1 MLQSN
6 VFLCIII
13 IIVSIFST
21 PARASLRDVTSE
33 AFGPNFKGVTAAFGD
48 FNADKNIDI
57 FVITD
62 GGTSVQVLLTS
73 MENEPFK
80 SVTLLKNSSSI
91 GIISN
96 VVPADFDGDTQMDLL
111 VTRKVDTSTKYSVKV
126 QIYWGMLTTDSL
138 ESDPLTLSETFDD
151 QPLLLDANG
160 DLIPDLLGEQD
171 GNAYY
176 WIFNQGDRGN
186 ITKQAVITPSV
197 KLNLTKPQSSGFVD
211 VDGDLT
217 ADISLVTDKGIE
229 QWNNVHGAFHTDHPV
244 FAYPSEMKDGTRG
257 QATYV
262 DVDADSKVDVLMPS
276 CDGDVCDIWVLSKL
290 EWHKLGV
297 NFNSG
302 SDTMW
307 RFVTPEKNP
316 SGMEQLPVTL
326 RSGDFDLDG
335 FPDLLAVLQHTK
347 TDGELLQRAYIL
359 LNVGCSGT
367 GCENFPRTYKVSW
380 TTNLHSHSHRAVLA
394 TFFDYQENGIMD
406 VMVTTYTSSNQ
417 YQIHMMQHTFEQDA
431 CFMKVMVTSGVCSDN
446 CPAHRKPYGIN
457 QPGPVAKFSTLD
469 TNGDPQVG
477 AATQLTQSA
486 YFSLQQPYIVFGLGQ
501 TPNFVDK
508 LYVGIPHPNGT
519 DVRTR
524 SWSSVI
530 PNSQLVVIPYPHD
543 EPSSWTNKLFV
554 TPSKLVLLTG
564 AALLG
569 TCGFLAAIVGI
580 LHWREKVE
588 DKKEKLQDAHK
599 FHFDAM

>member
-1 MLQSN
+1 MFQFH
-6 VFLCIII
+6 VFAYEFIIL
-13 IIVSIFST
+13 SLFLKST
-21 PARASLRDVTSE
+21 RSSLTDVTSE
-33 AFGPNFKGVTAAFGD
+33 TFGLNFNGVIAAFGD

-57 FVITD
+57 FIITD
-62 GGTSVQVLLTS
+62 QGSSVQVLLTS
-73 MENEPFK
+73 MEKEPFK
-80 SVTLLKNSSSI
+80 SVTLLKNSSDI

-96 VVPADFDGDTQMDLL
+96 VVPADFDGDTQMDLM
-111 VTRKVDTSTKYSVKV
+111 VTRKVTSTPYSVQV
-126 QIYWGMLTTDSL
+126 QIYWGILTTDSL
-138 ESDPLTLSETFDD
+138 VPEPLTLSEVFDD

-160 DLIPDLLGEQD
+160 DLIPDLLGEQ
-171 GNAYY
+171 GGKSYY
-176 WIFNQGDRGN
+176 WIFNEGVRGN
-186 ITKQAVITPSV
+186 VTKRAVSSV
-197 KLNLTKPQSSGFVD
+197 NLNLTKPQSSGFVD
-211 VDGDLT
+211 LDGDLA

-229 QWNNVHGAFHTDHPV
+229 QWYNMHGEFRSNHPV
-244 FAYPSEMKDGTRG
+244 LSYPSGMKDGIRG

-262 DVDADSKVDVLMPS
+262 DVDGDSKVDVLMPS
-276 CDGDVCDIWVLSKL
+276 CEGDVCDIWVLSKL
-290 EWHKLGV
+290 EWQKLSV
-297 NFNSG
+297 SFDSG
-302 SDTMW
+302 GGTMW
-307 RFVTPEKNP
+307 RFVTADENP
-316 SGMEQLPVTL
+316 RQMKQLPITL

-335 FPDLLAVLQHTK
+335 FPDLLAVLQHK
-347 TDGELLQRAYIL
+347 KEDGEVLQRAYIL
-359 LNVGCSGT
+359 LNVRCSGA
-367 GCENFPRTYKVSW
+367 GCEKFSRTYRVAW
-380 TTNLHSHSHRAVLA
+380 TTTLHSPSDKAILA
-394 TFFDYQENGIMD
+394 TFFDYEENGILD
-406 VMVTTYTSSNQ
+406 VMVTTYTSKNV
-417 YQIHMMQHTFEQDA
+417 YQTNLMKHTFEQDA
-431 CFMKVMVTSGVCSDN
+431 CFIKIMVTSGVCSDN

-457 QPGPVAKFSTLD
+457 QPGPVAKFTTLD

-530 PNSQLVVIPYPHD
+530 PNSQLIIIPYPHD
-543 EPSSWTNKLFV
+543 KPSSWTNKLFV

>member
-1 MLQSN
+1 MFQLH
-6 VFLCIII
+6 VFAFNF
-13 IIVSIFST
+13 IVLAIFFKST
-21 PARASLRDVTSE
+21 KSSLSDVTLE
-33 AFGPNFKGVTAAFGD
+33 AFGTNFNGVIAAFGD

-57 FVITD
+57 FIITD

-73 MENEPFK
+73 MEKEPFK
-80 SVTLLKNSSSI
+80 IVPLLKNSSVI
-91 GIISN
+91 GVINNI
-96 VVPADFDGDTQMDLL
+96 VPADFDGDTQMDLM
-111 VTRKVDTSTKYSVKV
+111 VTRKDSSSPFSVQV
-126 QIYWGMLTTDSL
+126 QIYWGVLTTDSL
-138 ESDPLTLSETFDD
+138 VPEPFTLSGIFDD
-151 QPLLLDANG
+151 QPVLLDANG
-160 DLIPDLLGEQD
+160 DLIPDLLGEQN
-171 GNAYY
+171 GNSYY
-176 WIFNQGDRGN
+176 WLFSEGVRGN
-186 ITKQAVITPSV
+186 ITKHPVSPI
-197 KLNLTKPQSSGFVD
+197 KLNMTKPQSSGFVD
-211 VDGDLT
+211 LNGDLA
-217 ADISLVTDKGIE
+217 ADISLVTDNGIE
-229 QWNNVHGAFHTDHPV
+229 QWYNTRGEFGPNHPV
-244 FAYPSEMKDGTRG
+244 ITYPSAMKDGVRG

-276 CDGDVCDIWVLSKL
+276 CDGDECDIWVLSKL
-290 EWHKLGV
+290 EWQKLGV
-297 NFNSG
+297 NFDSG
-302 SDTMW
+302 AGTKW
-307 RFVTPEKNP
+307 RFVAANQNPPEMKN
-316 SGMEQLPVTL
+316 LPVTL

-347 TDGELLQRAYIL
+347 DDGEVLQRAYIL
-359 LNVGCSGT
+359 LNVGCSGA
-367 GCENFPRTYKVSW
+367 GCEKFPRTYRVSW
-380 TTNLHSHSHRAVLA
+380 TTTLHNPSDRAVLA
-394 TFFDYQENGIMD
+394 TFFDYEENGILD
-406 VMVTTYTSSNQ
+406 ILVTSFTSQ
-417 YQIHMMQHTFEQDA
+417 GKYQTTLMKHTFEQDA
-431 CFMKVMVTSGVCSDN
+431 CFMKVMVTSGVCSDS

-524 SWSSVI
+524 SWASVI
-530 PNSQLVVIPYPHD
+530 PNSQLVIIPYPHD
-543 EPSSWTNKLFV
+543 DPSSWTNKLFV

-580 LHWREKVE
+580 LHWREKIE